1 MPKRLQAGRSR
12 NTVRIP
18 QFACFIDSHRLAQFA
33 SWPPRA
39 RHIRAATP
47 STLLSFFCKNH
58 DQKVIPIWA
67 KHSMAVCS
75 LPPSEAAPERVFALA
90 VAHGKQVA
98 ETALRI
104 RAQRRLKL
112 CGAPIR
118 ERTYPC
124 SFFLEGT
131 WWDRDTEVVLS
142 IPASNSLSKHL
153 GRNQRVKS
161 FYLPL
166 FAGLRCSCS
175 RTFPRFL
182 GFEIRWFIQQ
192 YLLLCQRK

>member
-90 VAHGKQVA
+90 DSVLTRAKEFFGGYYASFRDATLQRPHLSDIGTGRSSNWVAMKESGRY
-98 ETALRI
+98 LRRI
-104 RAQRRLKL
+104 
-112 CGAPIR
+112 
-118 ERTYPC
+118 
-124 SFFLEGT
+124 
-131 WWDRDTEVVLS
+131 
-142 IPASNSLSKHL
+142 
-153 GRNQRVKS
+153 
-161 FYLPL
+161 
-166 FAGLRCSCS
+166 
-175 RTFPRFL
+175 
-182 GFEIRWFIQQ
+182 
-192 YLLLCQRK
+192 